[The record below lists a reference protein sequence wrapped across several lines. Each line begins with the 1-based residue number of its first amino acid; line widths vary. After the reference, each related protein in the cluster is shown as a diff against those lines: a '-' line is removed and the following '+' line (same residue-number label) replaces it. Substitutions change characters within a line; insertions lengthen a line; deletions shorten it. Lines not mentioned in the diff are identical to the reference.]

1 MPRHIIGL
9 ISRCILSGLTLSAG
23 LLGLVGCGSYN
34 APSQPPPTPTSV
46 TISPTSASV
55 PAGTGTKNFTAT
67 VMNDYLNRGVT
78 WALSGAGC
86 SMTTC
91 GSLTS
96 MTTSSVTY
104 NAPAAVPNPA
114 TVTLTA
120 TSVNNTMKSATA
132 TITVTAGAAAVSVT
146 ITDTPPAGVTLLSFE
161 VNVAGAMLNPGSV
174 DLLGGKGPIQ
184 IEVKQLETES
194 AFLSTATVTPGTFTS
209 LTLAFANPEL
219 TFKNDTGAAL
229 AGCAVGAV
237 CEIKP
242 TGTLTSTANF
252 PGSGIVIMANSPT
265 GIQVDVNPDTILSA
279 TLGVDFSLAG
289 AVTVQQLTMKPAG
302 ELDDLDDLRGAV
314 QNLDTTN
321 KQFTLHTSEGDFPI
335 TTDNNT
341 EFDFEACAAN
351 NFSCLQNNQVV
362 AVDAKLMAGGV
373 FLAKK
378 IEFEDDAEDDEL
390 EGIVFKIDDATH
402 FEMVVLDELKSVNNV
417 SIGNPIV
424 ATLSN
429 PGFQVKA
436 GGLPVPSA
444 LQGDFEGAMDT
455 SQLLPGQTVQIR
467 LTGPANPGPPVAV
480 TTNRVRLRMTQFTAN
495 VKAGSIVPP
504 NFSVDTLPALFT
516 SAGISSIH
524 VQTSS
529 ETDFAGVSGVS
540 ALVDGNSVSLR
551 GLLFNNGALPPEL
564 IAKRLRKR

>member
-104 NAPAAVPNPA
+104 NAPAAAPNPA

-194 AFLSTATVTPGTFTS
+194 AFLSTATVPAGTFTS
-209 LTLAFANPEL
+209 LTLTFANPEL

-242 TGTLTSTANF
+242 MGMLTSTVNF
-252 PGSGIVIMANSPT
+252 PGSGIVIMANSPA
-265 GIQVDVNPDTILSA
+265 GIQVDVNPGTILGT

-289 AVTVQQLTMKPAG
+289 AVSVQQLTMKPAG

-321 KQFTLHTSEGDFPI
+321 KKFTLHTSDGDFPI

-341 EFDFEACAAN
+341 EFDFGACAAN
-351 NFSCLQNNQVV
+351 NFTCLQNNQVV
-362 AVDAKLMAGGV
+362 EVDAKLMAGGM

-378 IEFEDDAEDDEL
+378 IGFEDDAEDDEI

-402 FEMVVLDELKSVNNV
+402 FEMVVLDELRSVNNV
-417 SIGNPIV
+417 SVGSPTV
-424 ATLSN
+424 VTLSN
-429 PGFQVKA
+429 PRFQVKA
-436 GGLPVPSA
+436 DGLSVPSM
-444 LQGDFEGAMDT
+444 LQGGFEGASDT
-455 SQLLPGQTVQIR
+455 SQLLPGQTVEIR
-467 LTGPANPGPPVAV
+467 LTGPANPGPPVTV
-480 TTNRVRLRMTQFTAN
+480 TTSRVRLRMTQFTAN

-516 SAGISSIH
+516 NAGISSIH
-524 VQTSS
+524 VQTPSNA
-529 ETDFAGVSGVS
+529 DFEGVSGVA
-540 ALVDGNSVSLR
+540 ALADGNTVSLR
-551 GLLFNNGALPPEL
+551 GLFKNGAISPEL
-564 IAKRLRKR
+564 VVKKVRKR